1 MCLFFWKKVVEIELY
16 TVLQFFHN
24 FLNDELLQGLTVEEL
39 RGVTWPV
46 SHKTA
51 RVWMH
56 RLRVG
61 FGTYMKDIYFH
72 GYDRADV
79 VEYKVDFLKRMDAYQ
94 KRSHLFFRSSVHD
107 ARFKYNVTCFLR
119 YSGICSPPRKL

>member
-1 MCLFFWKKVVEIELY
+1 MLSLSD

-39 RGVTWPV
+39 RAVAWPV

-56 RLRVG
+56 RLGFG
-61 FGTYMKDIYFH
+61 FGT
-72 GYDRADV
+72 
-79 VEYKVDFLKRMDAYQ
+79 
-94 KRSHLFFRSSVHD
+94 
-107 ARFKYNVTCFLR
+107 
-119 YSGICSPPRKL
+119 

>member
-1 MCLFFWKKVVEIELY
+1 M
-16 TVLQFFHN
+16 
-24 FLNDELLQGLTVEEL
+24 QGLTVEEL

-56 RLRVG
+56 RLGFG

-79 VEYKVDFLKRMDAYQ
+79 VEYKVGFLKRMDAYQ

-107 ARFKYNVTCFLR
+107 ARFKYMFSEVL
-119 YSGICSPPRKL
+119 GICSPPRKL

>member
-1 MCLFFWKKVVEIELY
+1 M
-16 TVLQFFHN
+16 
-24 FLNDELLQGLTVEEL
+24 TVEEL

-56 RLRVG
+56 RLGFG
-61 FGTYMKDIYFH
+61 FGTYMKDIYFD

-79 VEYKVDFLKRMDAYQ
+79 VEYKVGCLKRMDAFIKSAHIFSFDLQ
-94 KRSHLFFRSSVHD
+94 FTMLGS
-107 ARFKYNVTCFLR
+107 NTCFLR
-119 YSGICSPPRKL
+119 YSGICFPPRKL